1 MAAPHLSPLWCLAAR
16 HRRRAGEVTPALIM
30 RGQEIMAKVDEARAA
45 DLDAA
50 ARARHAAIMQRQ
62 GELFYRGAT
71 RLSMSPE
78 SDGPSMLSSP
88 LSTREVGA

>member
-1 MAAPHLSPLWCLAAR
+1 MA
-16 HRRRAGEVTPALIM
+16 E
-30 RGQEIMAKVDEARAA
+30 VDEARAV

-62 GELFYRGAT
+62 GKRFYRGTA
-71 RLSMSPE
+71 RLAMSRE
-78 SDGPSMLSSP
+78 SDGPPMLSSP

>member
-1 MAAPHLSPLWCLAAR
+1 MAD
-16 HRRRAGEVTPALIM
+16 
-30 RGQEIMAKVDEARAA
+30 VDEARAA

-62 GELFYRGAT
+62 SELLYRGT
-71 RLSMSPE
+71 SRLAMSPE
-78 SDGPSMLSSP
+78 SDGPPMLSSP